1 MLIDKLA
8 KLLLTVVSH
17 NVLLLETTLM
27 RVRFSKKKKKVLKI
41 FIFLTKKTIK

>member
-1 MLIDKLA
+1 MLIDTLA

-17 NVLLLETTLM
+17 NVFLLETTLM

>member
-27 RVRFSKKKKKVLKI
+27 RVRFSKKKKNSENFYI
-41 FIFLTKKTIK
+41 FN